1 MSAIWVGARLQR
13 KPTLTSDTNL
23 ILGRKVNSMN
33 EYNMDNED
41 EINDSPVKMW
51 LEDNLRV
58 LLSILIVVA
67 IAGGIYSYSKRSVAP
82 TVNNVAQ
89 DTQTSQDSLLDKL
102 ASDQGDKTNADKAN
116 ESAKADDSAISTDT
130 QITSTSSTEASK
142 ETENSF
148 IETAKKG
155 DGVTHL
161 ARRATADYLEK
172 NPDSTLTVEHK
183 IYIEDY
189 LRKNV
194 SKSKGVTVGSSVE
207 FSKDLIH
214 SAIEKSKTL
223 NEKQLKN
230 LKKYSARAPS
240 LK

>member
-1 MSAIWVGARLQR
+1 
-13 KPTLTSDTNL
+13 
-23 ILGRKVNSMN
+23 MN
-33 EYNMDNED
+33 ETNPNVDG
-41 EINDSPVKMW
+41 NDSTVKTW

-67 IAGGIYSYSKRSVAP
+67 IAGGIYSYSKRSQSP
-82 TVNNVAQ
+82 TVT
-89 DTQTSQDSLLDKL
+89 DITQDSEQSLIEKVT
-102 ASDQGDKTNADKAN
+102 SDQNDGTDETKKDEPAKDSAV
-116 ESAKADDSAISTDT
+116 SAKDKQVTSAT
-130 QITSTSSTEASK
+130 TESK

-148 IETAKKG
+148 IESANRG

-161 ARRATADYLEK
+161 ARRATANYLEK
-172 NPDSTLTVEHK
+172 NPDSALTVEHK

-194 SKSKGVTVGSSVE
+194 KKSSGLAPGSSVE
-207 FSKDLIH
+207 FSKDLIKN
-214 SAIEKSKTL
+214 AIEKSKTL

>member
-1 MSAIWVGARLQR
+1 
-13 KPTLTSDTNL
+13 
-23 ILGRKVNSMN
+23 MN
-33 EYNMDNED
+33 EHNMDNED
-41 EINDSPVKMW
+41 EINDSPVKNW

-82 TVNNVAQ
+82 SVNTVSQ
-89 DTQTSQDSLLDKL
+89 DTQDTQNAQDSLLDKL
-102 ASDQGDKTNADKAN
+102 ASDQGDTINADKAD
-116 ESAKADDSAISTDT
+116 ESAKADDTATPTKDSAVSTDT
-130 QITSTSSTEASK
+130 QVTSTSSTEASK
-142 ETENSF
+142 ETEASF

>member
-1 MSAIWVGARLQR
+1 
-13 KPTLTSDTNL
+13 
-23 ILGRKVNSMN
+23 MN
-33 EYNMDNED
+33 ENNP
-41 EINDSPVKMW
+41 NTDSNGSTVKAW

-67 IAGGIYSYSKRSVAP
+67 IAGGIYSYSKRSQAP
-82 TVNNVAQ
+82 TVTDIAQ
-89 DTQTSQDSLLDKL
+89 DSQDSLLEQF
-102 ASDQGDKTNADKAN
+102 ASDQEGSSEMKAVDEADTKDSAVSGDK
-116 ESAKADDSAISTDT
+116 
-130 QITSTSSTEASK
+130 QVTSVATETSK

-148 IETAKKG
+148 IESAKRG

-161 ARRATADYLEK
+161 ARRATANYLEK
-172 NPDSTLTVEHK
+172 NPDSTLTREHK

-194 SKSKGVTVGSSVE
+194 QKKNGLAIGSSVE
-207 FSKDLIH
+207 FQKDLIKG
-214 SAIEKSKTL
+214 AIEKSKQL
-223 NEKQLKN
+223 NDKQLQN

>member
-1 MSAIWVGARLQR
+1 
-13 KPTLTSDTNL
+13 
-23 ILGRKVNSMN
+23 MN
-33 EYNMDNED
+33 ETDPNNG
-41 EINDSPVKMW
+41 NDSNDSTVKTW

-67 IAGGIYSYSKRSVAP
+67 IAGGIYSYSKRSQAP
-82 TVNNVAQ
+82 TVT
-89 DTQTSQDSLLDKL
+89 DTTQESQETLLDKF
-102 ASDQGDKTNADKAN
+102 AADQKDSNDTSDMTKKEADVK
-116 ESAKADDSAISTDT
+116 DSVVSKEK
-130 QITSTSSTEASK
+130 QVTSTTTETSK

-148 IETAKKG
+148 IESAKRG

-161 ARRATADYLEK
+161 ARRAAANYLEK

-194 SKSKGVTVGSSVE
+194 TKKTGVAIGSSVE
-207 FSKDLIH
+207 FQKDLIKT
-214 SAIEKSKTL
+214 AIEKSKQL
-223 NEKQLKN
+223 NDKQLKN

>member
-1 MSAIWVGARLQR
+1 
-13 KPTLTSDTNL
+13 
-23 ILGRKVNSMN
+23 MN
-33 EYNMDNED
+33 ENNSN
-41 EINDSPVKMW
+41 NDSNDSAVKTW

-67 IAGGIYSYSKRSVAP
+67 IAGGIYSYSKRSQSPSVTDA
-82 TVNNVAQ
+82 TQ
-89 DTQTSQDSLLDKL
+89 DSQDSLLEKIT
-102 ASDQGDKTNADKAN
+102 SKQ
-116 ESAKADDSAISTDT
+116 DDSSKTEVKGDVKDSAVSQDK
-130 QITSTSSTEASK
+130 QVTSAATETSK

-148 IETAKKG
+148 IESANRG

-161 ARRATADYLEK
+161 ARRATANYLEK
-172 NPDSTLTVEHK
+172 NPDSALTVEHK

-194 SKSKGVTVGSSVE
+194 KKSNGLVAGSSVE

-214 SAIEKSKTL
+214 SAIEKSKQL
-223 NEKQLKN
+223 NDKQLKN

>member
-1 MSAIWVGARLQR
+1 
-13 KPTLTSDTNL
+13 
-23 ILGRKVNSMN
+23 MN
-33 EYNMDNED
+33 ENNTDIDNE
-41 EINDSPVKMW
+41 NSSVKNW

-67 IAGGIYSYSKRSVAP
+67 IAGGIYSYSKRSQAP
-82 TVNNVAQ
+82 TVTSTDMEQA
-89 DTQTSQDSLLDKL
+89 SQDSLLEKL
-102 ASDQGDKTNADKAN
+102 TTDQDNPGDSNDSGMTKKEDDVK
-116 ESAKADDSAISTDT
+116 DSAISPEKQVMSDA
-130 QITSTSSTEASK
+130 TETSK
-142 ETENSF
+142 ETEDSF
-148 IETAKKG
+148 IESAKRG
-155 DGVTHL
+155 DGMTHL
-161 ARRATADYLEK
+161 ARRATANYLEK
-172 NPDSTLTVEHK
+172 NTDSGLTIEHK

-194 SKSKGVTVGSSVE
+194 KKSNGLAIGSSVE

-214 SAIEKSKTL
+214 SAIEKSKQL